1 MTYRKEIWKMTSDEE
16 IFYIANH
23 MNDLPMVLE
32 CYFKAYLET
41 GEILWFMK
49 ANLLIKE
56 IVEHGD

>member
-1 MTYRKEIWKMTSDEE
+1 MTSDEE